1 VNEAIVKA
9 ARVLTPTVTRY
20 RIGTVPGRPALA
32 AAVPGQHVTLGIG
45 PRTKTF
51 TVLAVE
57 DGMYEL
63 AIRNRLRG
71 DRRDVLSPRLFA
83 GAPVRVG
90 EPGGHFTAG
99 HRVPFTHF
107 LAAGVGVNPIVAV
120 LAAGRVR
127 GWRLTY
133 VDRGEREFPF
143 LARLRELAREQ
154 GGRVVTVDTGTR
166 PRPDWAEAVAAI
178 PAGSTIGACGP
189 GAMVSAVRDAVMRE
203 PGKRRL
209 VIDEPTTG
217 PDYCV
222 PEAVEVVCIRSG
234 TTFLAT
240 GRTSLLEQLNER
252 GVAVPSSCR
261 RGLCGTCEVEVRS
274 GRVDHRDEVLT
285 EQEKA
290 DSAYIL
296 PCVSRSISP
305 QLVLN
310 V

>member
-1 VNEAIVKA
+1 MNEAIVKA

-20 RIGTVPGRPALA
+20 WITGVPGGRSLA
-32 AAVPGQHVTLGIG
+32 VAVPGQHVTLGIG
-45 PRTKTF
+45 PRMKTF

-57 DGMYEL
+57 DGTYEL
-63 AIRNRLRG
+63 AVRNRIRG

-83 GAPVRVG
+83 GAPVRVS

-99 HRVPFTHF
+99 RGVPFTHF
-107 LAAGVGVNPIVAV
+107 LAAGVGVNPIVAM

-143 LARLRELAREQ
+143 LGRLRELAREQ
-154 GGRVVTVDTGTR
+154 GGRVVTIDTDTR
-166 PRPDWAEAVAAI
+166 PRPDWAEVVAGI
-178 PAGSTIGACGP
+178 PVGSTIGACGP
-189 GAMVSAVRDAVMRE
+189 AAMISAVRDAVTRA

-209 VIDEPTTG
+209 VVDEPATG
-217 PDYCV
+217 GDL
-222 PEAVEVVCIRSG
+222 PEAVEVVCTRSG
-234 TTFLAT
+234 TTFQAS
-240 GRTSLLEQLNER
+240 GRSSLLEQLNEH

-261 RGLCGTCEVEVRS
+261 QGICGTCEVEVRS

-285 EQEKA
+285 AQEKA
-290 DSAYIL
+290 DCAYIL
-296 PCVSRSISP
+296 PCVSRSISA